1 MEDKVLRPHVHS
13 RYFHDD
19 HEMNEKM
26 EKNAESCAFVII
38 IKKNE
43 SLLASFADRL
53 DSLVDC
59 LTA

>member
-26 EKNAESCAFVII
+26 EKNAVVSSC
-38 IKKNE
+38 
-43 SLLASFADRL
+43 SLLEKKRI
-53 DSLVDC
+53 
-59 LTA
+59 TACFIR